1 MSKIFGRQLIDTLYN
16 LIEGILYCFMLY
28 KLYLNFS
35 KNQFNSLDDT
45 YLLLFIVLLGVLVFG
60 LIYQNMPI
68 RSLRMRINTVS
79 KPGRDQKEREE
90 KRYEH
95 DNPNYYLNKLSYD
108 YRKLATAVRNTAKLY
123 LVAGL
128 LIAIFGVYIFV
139 SSFFQNLKAPSEL
152 NYIEKGFFV
161 YVTRTSSLIFIELI
175 AFFLLKQFRLT
186 NDESRYYDS
195 IKRQIEG
202 HLLLNKLLD
211 YYKIAP
217 SAEIIDKFKIYEN
230 LDKLSNGETTIQLE
244 SVKSPD
250 AFIELFKSVM
260 DKIPSAPP
268 SKPN

>member
-1 MSKIFGRQLIDTLYN
+1 MDKMTRQLYFDLSFSA
-16 LIEGILYCFMLY
+16 IEVILYWFMLRN
-28 KLYLNFS
+28 LYLNFN
-35 KNQFNSLDDT
+35 KNDFNSLDDT
-45 YLLLFIVLLGVLVFG
+45 SLLLFIVLLGVLVFG

-68 RSLRMRINTVS
+68 RFLRNDVS
-79 KPGRDQKEREE
+79 KPRQEQKEADE

-108 YRKLATAVRNTAKLY
+108 YRKLAATVRNTAKLY
-123 LVAGL
+123 LGAGL
-128 LIAIFGVYIFV
+128 VIAVLGVYIFI
-139 SSFFQNLKAPSEL
+139 SSFFQNLKAPGEL

-161 YVTRTSSLIFIELI
+161 YATRTSSLIFIELI

-211 YYKIAP
+211 HYKIAP

-230 LDKLSNGETTIQLE
+230 LDKLSSGETTIQLE

-250 AFIELFKSVM
+250 TFIDLFKSVI
-260 DKIPSAPP
+260 DKIPSSPP
-268 SKPN
+268 SKPS